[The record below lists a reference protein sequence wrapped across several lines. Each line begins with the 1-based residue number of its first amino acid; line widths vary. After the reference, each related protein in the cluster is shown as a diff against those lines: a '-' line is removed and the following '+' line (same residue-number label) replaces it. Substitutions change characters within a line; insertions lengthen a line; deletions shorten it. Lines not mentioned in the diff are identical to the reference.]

1 MATRAW
7 FGERFWTSTIRGLRN
22 PDWGMFGPVCL
33 LRVQLDDEAFV
44 DRGRQIG
51 AAGHGL
57 ECALQSLRIDLQ
69 PLGEAA
75 RLRRL
80 GGGLDAQLLLRLTGH
95 FHYVAGTHL
104 VRRNVDPLAV
114 HQDAVMAHH
123 LASLGARSAEAHA
136 VSHRVEARFEQ
147 LLAVVGEPRAALL
160 AVLAWGIGAALDG
173 AFVGEA
179 LLALQEQLL
188 AFPAALAALGVED
201 SCHAVS

>member
-1 MATRAW
+1 MVTRAW

-75 RLRRL
+75 RLRRR
-80 GGGLDAQLLLRLTGH
+80 GAPLDAQLLLPPPTH
-95 FHYVAGTHL
+95 FPSL
-104 VRRNVDPLAV
+104 PSPPLARRPL
-114 HQDAVMAHH
+114 HPLPLH
-123 LASLGARSAEAHA
+123 
-136 VSHRVEARFEQ
+136 
-147 LLAVVGEPRAALL
+147 P
-160 AVLAWGIGAALDG
+160 
-173 AFVGEA
+173 
-179 LLALQEQLL
+179 
-188 AFPAALAALGVED
+188 
-201 SCHAVS
+201 